1 MIVLWYH
8 YILYNIYI
16 IIMNK
21 WCMYVLRNTVIKHT
35 IRRKYYFR
43 LRRNF
48 NFDLISSGV
57 GSKVES
63 LVDGVLLLS
72 CLCSPPSSFPL
83 LVVDLGVYV
92 QLTWFVLLKSVVI
105 PFCNNSWPL
114 IEKYLSL
121 IQFFSPQSLLS
132 NSWYQLYRFD
142 AEVLGKEIGNN
153 DKHKVVSGDTLYSI
167 SKKYKISVDE
177 LKSLNG
183 LDSNNLFVG
192 QVIFVKPLPKDF

>member
-1 MIVLWYH
+1 MMY
-8 YILYNIYI
+8 
-16 IIMNK
+16 
-21 WCMYVLRNTVIKHT
+21 MYVLRNTVIKHT

-105 PFCNNSWPL
+105 PFCNNS
-114 IEKYLSL
+114 
-121 IQFFSPQSLLS
+121 
-132 NSWYQLYRFD
+132 
-142 AEVLGKEIGNN
+142 
-153 DKHKVVSGDTLYSI
+153 
-167 SKKYKISVDE
+167 
-177 LKSLNG
+177 
-183 LDSNNLFVG
+183 
-192 QVIFVKPLPKDF
+192 